1 MRVSILGFGLIGGSI
16 ARALDSHA
24 GDRTWHVSAWSR
36 NPGPLAQAVSDGVL
50 ASVAASLEEA
60 IAGAELVI
68 LAAPPLECLDLV
80 EALGGRLRGRL
91 PEDCTVTDVASAKA
105 TIVAAADRL
114 SLPFI
119 GGHPVV
125 DLEVDDHGAARP
137 DLFLGRPW
145 VTVLGERAR
154 FGDAERVGE
163 LVDACG
169 AVPVPMKAAAHD
181 AAVAAVSHLPL
192 IVAAALIEAVAGGV
206 GEPERE
212 DWWAAEAVASPGW
225 AGMTRLA
232 RGEPAVGAGLAATNA
247 PAISVRLRTMR
258 SMLDEWLVLLERQP
272 GPDVAGLLARFE
284 AARGRL
290 ADADGR

>member
-16 ARALDSHA
+16 ARALHSHA
-24 GDRTWHVSAWSR
+24 GDRTWHVSALSR
-36 NPGPLAQAVSDGVL
+36 HPGPVAQAVSDGLL
-50 ASVAASLEEA
+50 ASAATSLEQA
-60 IAGAELVI
+60 IAEAELVV
-68 LAAPPLECLDLV
+68 LAGPPLDCLDLV
-80 EALGGRLRGRL
+80 EALGGRLRDRL

-105 TIVAAADRL
+105 RIVAAADRL

-119 GGHPVV
+119 GGHPMV
-125 DLEVDDHGAARP
+125 DPEVDDYGAARP

-169 AVPVPMKAAAHD
+169 AMQVPMKAAAHD
-181 AAVAAVSHLPL
+181 AAVAAVGHLPL
-192 IVAAALIEAVAGGV
+192 IVAAALIEAVAGGP
-206 GEPERE
+206 GEPEHE
-212 DWWAAEAVASPGW
+212 DWRAAEALAATDW

-232 RGEPAVGAGLAATNA
+232 HGEPAVGAGLAAPNA
-247 PAISVRLRTMR
+247 PAISARLRTMR
-258 SMLDEWLVLLERQP
+258 SALDEWLALLERQP
-272 GPDVAGLLARFE
+272 GPDVAALLARFE

-290 ADADGR
+290 ADVEGR